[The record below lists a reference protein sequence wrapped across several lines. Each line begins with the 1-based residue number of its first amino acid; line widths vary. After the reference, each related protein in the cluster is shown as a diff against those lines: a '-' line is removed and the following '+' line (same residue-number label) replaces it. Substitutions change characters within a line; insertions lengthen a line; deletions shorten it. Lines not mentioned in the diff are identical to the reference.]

1 MSFYISWIFAPI
13 IKVGDYYV
21 NLQEYK
27 ENCVN
32 KDKIDIVCN
41 GKCQLNKSLND
52 NETEKPALNL
62 FPYDFSIAFISNSI
76 IYIYFIPSQFKI
88 NNFNYNTFYKFKYLS
103 YLFKPPI
110 Q

>member
-13 IKVGDYYV
+13 IKVGDYYL
-21 NLQEYK
+21 NLQDYK
-27 ENCVN
+27 ENCIN

-41 GKCQLNKSLND
+41 GKCQLSKNLND
-52 NETEKPALNL
+52 NTQEEPALNL

-76 IYIYFIPSQFKI
+76 IYNNFISSQLII
-88 NNFNYNTFYKFKYLS
+88 NNFIYNTFYKFKYLS

-110 Q
+110 L